1 MKMLIRYSLIL
12 VFAIV
17 VAGNAFAT
25 EAVVKKRATLRSDPS
40 TRHAPIATLSAQ
52 EDVEL
57 IEPSPTS
64 NYYHVRTA
72 DGEEGWIYSRNLE
85 ILTTSPEATSPTPVP
100 ETIPAEPTATVG
112 VVSSIPPTW
121 ERPDPN
127 TTTFDGPDGHCGP
140 TGDSGDAVTNRW
152 KNRTDAPVVYHEVT
166 WSALQSLPYPNAKK
180 SLETWTPQQLAVIQ
194 PYQGIAVSV
203 VGYLTAIKV
212 QSGGSGESTNCH
224 FTNSEEVDWHMPLV
238 EQPGNPE
245 STAIVVETTP
255 RVRKLHGKW
264 TPTALASWVT
274 SAAPVRISG
283 WTLLDPEHRGHLGKY
298 RSTLWEIHPIT
309 RIEVFKDGQW
319 VNVDE
324 LH

>member
-1 MKMLIRYSLIL
+1 MRILIRYFLI
-12 VFAIV
+12 VAFAIV

-40 TRHAPIATLSAQ
+40 TRHPPIATLSAQ

-57 IEPSPTS
+57 IEPSPTA

-72 DGEEGWIYSRNLE
+72 DGEGWIYSRNLE
-85 ILTTSPEATSPTPVP
+85 ILTTTPEATAPTPVP
-100 ETIPAEPTATVG
+100 ETPPGEPTAMIG

-140 TGDSGDAVTNRW
+140 TGDGGDVVTNGW
-152 KNRTDAPVVYHEVT
+152 KNRTDSPVAYHEVT
-166 WSALQSLPYPNAKK
+166 WSALQGLPYPKAGK
-180 SLETWTPQQLAVIQ
+180 SLETWTPEQLAEIQ

-224 FTNSEEVDWHMPLV
+224 FTNAEEVDWHMPLV
-238 EQPGNPE
+238 EQQGNPE

-255 RVRKLHGKW
+255 RVRKQHNKW
-264 TPTALASWVT
+264 TPSALASWVK

-309 RIEVFKDGQW
+309 KLEVFKDGQW
-319 VNVDE
+319 MDVDA